1 MGGWVWPGTE
11 SSSTLCL
18 HLLLQP
24 ITTIA
29 TNTYH
34 CQPTPPTN
42 HLCYCYHPP
51 LMPPTTSIC
60 HCTTHYGRWQQWV
73 VSVVGGGD
81 GWWRIMSISLIIIY
95 VLHIINF
102 NIIPHEA
109 NFQPDAAPRVA
120 DNNRSTENWW
130 FTWSN
135 LRRRSSDPNSS
146 SEGNRTLLATSNS
159 ESITSLLV
167 VCR

>member
-1 MGGWVWPGTE
+1 MGLTRHWVKQHLMPASAIATYHHCCHQHL
-11 SSSTLCL
+11 SLPTNTT
-18 HLLLQP
+18 HQPPLLL
-24 ITTIA
+24 
-29 TNTYH
+29 
-34 CQPTPPTN
+34 
-42 HLCYCYHPP
+42 L
-51 LMPPTTSIC
+51 PPTTDA
-60 HCTTHYGRWQQWV
+60 THHQWV

-146 SEGNRTLLATSNS
+146 SEGNRTLLAATSS
-159 ESITSLLV
+159 ESITRLLV
-167 VCR
+167 VCVWFPSLDELGSKLLL